1 MGDSKQAKK
10 SKKEPK
16 TSSNFKTNDKQTRVK
31 IDPDDN
37 HAKPSWRMGSIDLD
51 CKWSFAE
58 LNIDRLHEI
67 ISKLRNFETM
77 TWQEILDASGGR
89 KRGNG
94 NNNHE
99 VPVSD
104 LIAAARKRLKE
115 LKLDDQ
121 TSLFSLRLKGK
132 QRIWGILDGHVLRLL
147 WHDDNH
153 QICPKLK

>member
-16 TSSNFKTNDKQTRVK
+16 TSSNFKDNDRQTRVK
-31 IDPDDN
+31 INPDDN
-37 HAKPSWRMGSIDLD
+37 HTKPSWRIGLIDLD
-51 CKWSFAE
+51 CKWSFAK
-58 LNIDRLHEI
+58 LSIDCLLEI
-67 ISKLRNFETM
+67 ISKLRDFESM
-77 TWQEILDASGGR
+77 TWQEILGASGGR
-89 KRGNG
+89 KYG

-104 LIAAARKRLKE
+104 LVAAARKRLKE

-132 QRIWGILDGHVLRLL
+132 QRVWGILDGHVLKLL
-147 WHDDNH
+147 WHDDDH
-153 QICPKLK
+153 QICPTLK

>member
-16 TSSNFKTNDKQTRVK
+16 ASSSFKANDRQTR
-31 IDPDDN
+31 IETNPDDN
-37 HAKPSWRMGSIDLD
+37 RAKPSWRVGLIDLD

-58 LNIDRLHEI
+58 LNISRLHEI

-89 KRGNG
+89 KRGN
-94 NNNHE
+94 NNHE

-104 LIAAARKRLKE
+104 LVAAARKRLKE

-121 TSLFSLRLKGK
+121 TSLFSLRLKGR
-132 QRIWGILDGHVLRLL
+132 QRIWGILDGHVLKLL
-147 WHDDNH
+147 WYDDDH
-153 QICPKLK
+153 QICPTLK